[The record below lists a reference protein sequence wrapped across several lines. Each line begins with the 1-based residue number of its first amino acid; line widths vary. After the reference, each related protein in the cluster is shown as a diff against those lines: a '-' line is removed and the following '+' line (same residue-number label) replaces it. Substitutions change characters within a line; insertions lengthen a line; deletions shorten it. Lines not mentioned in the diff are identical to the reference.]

1 MEWLRFLIAAA
12 LLVFGVVIVCI
23 ATYGIFKFK
32 YVLNRMH
39 AAAMCDTFALMFSM
53 LGAAVLHGLSFT
65 TLKLILII
73 VFLWFASPVASHL
86 IARLEVTTNPEGVK
100 KECEV
105 EE

>member
-1 MEWLRFLIAAA
+1 MEWIRFLLAAV
-12 LLVFGVVIVCI
+12 LLCFGVATVCI

-39 AAAMCDTFALMFSM
+39 AAAMCDTFALMLCM
-53 LGAAVLHGLSFT
+53 LGVAVLHGLSFT

-86 IARLEVTTNPEGVK
+86 IARLEVTTNPEGLK

>member
-1 MEWLRFLIAAA
+1 MEWFRFFLAA
-12 LLVFGVVIVCI
+12 LLLISGEALVCI

-39 AAAMCDTFALMFSM
+39 AAAMCDTFALMLCL
-53 LGAAVLHGLSFT
+53 LGVAVLCGLSFT
-65 TLKLILII
+65 TLKLVLII

-86 IARLEVTTNPEGVK
+86 IARLEVTTNPEGLK